1 VPPFSGAYKDGR
13 IYGRGAADMKGE
25 GIIQLVTF
33 LRLAREKRLLD
44 RDVVFIAT
52 ADEEEDFS
60 GIERA
65 LSPEGFR
72 AVVEKAEY
80 LMTEG
85 GENRAGPDGQP
96 LYFGI
101 QTAQKSPFWLTL
113 KTTGKP
119 GHGSRPLPD
128 AALNRLVRALERV
141 RNWRPEMRVLP
152 TVARS
157 FKDLS
162 ARMSEPE
169 ASWYRD
175 IAKAVQDPAAASQIY
190 DSGGGPLLRDTVS
203 ITVVH
208 AGTVPN
214 VIPGTAEA
222 HLDVRLLPGTEPRE
236 FLARIRAVIDDP
248 SVEIVPPEKFTP
260 PIESRIDTELYRV
273 IERVLGRRHPG
284 VPVTTRMGSGATES
298 SLVRPLGVVCYGFT
312 PLLLTEAEDAS
323 QHADDERVPL
333 ASLRESA
340 GVFYEVVAGIA
351 AAR

>member
-1 VPPFSGAYKDGR
+1 
-13 IYGRGAADMKGE
+13 M
-25 GIIQLVTF
+25 
-33 LRLAREKRLLD
+33 
-44 RDVVFIAT
+44 
-52 ADEEEDFS
+52 
-60 GIERA
+60 
-65 LSPEGFR
+65 
-72 AVVEKAEY
+72 EKAEY

-85 GENRAGPDGQP
+85 GENRVSDGTL
-96 LYFGI
+96 LYFSV

-113 KTTGKP
+113 KTTGTP

-152 TVARS
+152 TVAKS

-162 ARMSEPE
+162 VRMSEPD

-175 IAKAVQDPAAASQIY
+175 IAKAIADPAAARQIY
-190 DSGGGPLLRDTVS
+190 DGPGGPLLRDTVS

-214 VIPGTAEA
+214 VIPGTAQAE
-222 HLDVRLLPGTEPRE
+222 LDVRLLPGTDPQE

-248 SVEIVPPEKFTP
+248 TVEIVPPERFTP
-260 PIESRIDTELYRV
+260 PIESRIDTDLFRLIEKV
-273 IERVLGRRHPG
+273 IARRHPG
-284 VPVTTRMGSGATES
+284 VPVTTRLGGGATES

-312 PLLLTEAEDAS
+312 PLVLSEEEDNS
-323 QHADDERVPL
+323 QHADDERIPVK
-333 ASLRESA
+333 SLRESVD
-340 GVFYEVVAGIA
+340 VFYEVVAGIA